1 MQKVR
6 EILVG
11 NTVCLTARYAFHII
25 TSRIFEFSIWHLFIF
40 FPSCIA
46 VTGLGS
52 KQIYLKNGDSSKVA
66 ELLES
71 FKKDARS
78 VKLRAGKHQLEDV
91 TDVLKSF
98 LSQIDDALL
107 TKELY
112 PFWISALGNVL
123 KNTWY
128 KKGCMYIFS
137 IRFEGIVNC
146 LPDIHL
152 CYLIIG
158 KTIVV
163 RKINMFSLAA
173 IAYVNQRLFYHL

>member
-1 MQKVR
+1 MEFLK
-6 EILVG
+6 EYLIL
-11 NTVCLTARYAFHII
+11 R
-25 TSRIFEFSIWHLFIF
+25 LFIF
-40 FPSCIA
+40 LSSVS

-52 KQIYLKNGDSSKVA
+52 KQIYLKNGDSSNVA

-112 PFWISALGNVL
+112 PFWISALGNVFN
-123 KNTWY
+123 NTQY
-128 KKGCMYIFS
+128 KKGCMYFFS
-137 IRFEGIVNC
+137 IKFEEVVNYF
-146 LPDIHL
+146 P
-152 CYLIIG
+152 
-158 KTIVV
+158 
-163 RKINMFSLAA
+163 
-173 IAYVNQRLFYHL
+173 

>member
-6 EILVG
+6 EILVS
-11 NTVCLTARYAFHII
+11 NTMGLTARYAFHI
-25 TSRIFEFSIWHLFIF
+25 RMFGIFKRTLDFTFIYFSVLYF
-40 FPSCIA
+40 CNL
-46 VTGLGS
+46 GLGS
-52 KQIYLKNGDSSKVA
+52 KQIYLKNGNSSNVA

-98 LSQIDDALL
+98 LCQIDDALL

-112 PFWISALGNVL
+112 PFWISALGNAFN
-123 KNTWY
+123 NTQY
-128 KKGCMYIFS
+128 RKGCMYIFS
-137 IRFEGIVNC
+137 IKLEGVLNYWPC
-146 LPDIHL
+146 VDL
-152 CYLIIG
+152 CCLIIS

-163 RKINMFSLAA
+163 RKKIFRAWL
-173 IAYVNQRLFYHL
+173 Q

>member
-1 MQKVR
+1 MLDFTF
-6 EILVG
+6 I
-11 NTVCLTARYAFHII
+11 C
-25 TSRIFEFSIWHLFIF
+25 FSILYFCNI
-40 FPSCIA
+40 
-46 VTGLGS
+46 GLGS
-52 KQIYLKNGDSSKVA
+52 KQIYLKSGDSSSVA

-112 PFWISALGNVL
+112 PFWISALGNVFN
-123 KNTWY
+123 NTQY
-128 KKGCMYIFS
+128 KKGFMYIF
-137 IRFEGIVNC
+137 IIKIEGVVNY
-146 LPDIHL
+146 LPCVDLH
-152 CYLIIG
+152 YLIIS

-163 RKINMFSLAA
+163 RKKYLELGCNKILLIRDDF
-173 IAYVNQRLFYHL
+173 IAFK